1 MHESLVKVRWKLS
14 DKLIEKVQIRWDS
27 VIEWYLLSV
36 DTAFSRANAK
46 LTSIASAWA
55 SYSEKTENSS
65 KLLKLTLSGIVITF
79 TVLLFSC
86 QTLPQAQ
93 SLNRPIPQS
102 FPTDVSDKGADQLF
116 LQRNEVQIRNREQG
130 SSTGSIWADAQ
141 DPRTLTSDA
150 APSKEG
156 QTVSIIIPDDLQFN
170 PQSITRTEKK
180 PDSKDDKKEQA
191 KKDNSIQLTDPD
203 LASPSYQVSQAPMKQ
218 FKMQIVGFEP
228 GGDVY
233 LRGTRRFLNA
243 SGDETTTM
251 VLAKVPRRHLNGY
264 SIDARNLTEVAVNEN
279 IAGRLREFSAPGWD
293 EMVSRRLAGFSPDL
307 KSEMGALDGLRDEI
321 KLAQKALREQA
332 QANELERERLRKER
346 ERLEARNSQSEPAG
360 VQGNPTPSNNGN
372 TDGVAEGDKK

>member
-36 DTAFSRANAK
+36 DTAFSRANVK

-360 VQGNPTPSNNGN
+360 VQGNPTPSSNGN